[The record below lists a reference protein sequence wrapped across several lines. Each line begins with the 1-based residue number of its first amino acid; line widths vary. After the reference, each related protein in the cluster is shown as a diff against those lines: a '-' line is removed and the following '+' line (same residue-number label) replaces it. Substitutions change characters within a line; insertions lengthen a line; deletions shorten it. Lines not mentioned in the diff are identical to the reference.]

1 MGGGGGGGGG
11 SETECAQQE
20 IGVLVSQLKD
30 RGDESTTV
38 RLNMHSFLIE
48 EGRESE
54 TEWAQEIGLSVS

>member
-1 MGGGGGGGGG
+1 M
-11 SETECAQQE
+11 
-20 IGVLVSQLKD
+20 VSQLKD

-48 EGRESE
+48 EDRVSESCE